1 MRLCSEP
8 LGVIVFNGR
17 DAAAADAD
25 PLNDDGAAF
34 AGVLG
39 VVVVAAGLVGGLTA
53 GFAVPGGF
61 AVVGV
66 FPIAAD
72 LVEGAAGMVPEA
84 AVTVRVLA
92 LRRTPGLGVSGSTS
106 PFSDAASS
114 TGF

>member
-1 MRLCSEP
+1 M
-8 LGVIVFNGR
+8 IVFVGR
-17 DAAAADAD
+17 AAVAVAAD

-39 VVVVAAGLVGGLTA
+39 AVVAAASFAGGFVVA
-53 GFAVPGGF
+53 GGCLAVSGGF

-72 LVEGAAGMVPEA
+72 LAGDAGGMVPEA

-106 PFSDAASS
+106 AFSNAAASS
-114 TGF
+114 SGF